1 MEWEWYSDVNTCRLF
16 IHMILKANWKDGNF
30 RGKKVPRGS
39 FVSSIHNLS
48 EETSLTEREVRTAI
62 SHLKTTGEVTSRST
76 NKFTVFSIK
85 NYDIYQSSDMQ
96 AGIQE
101 TNERHSNDIQETNE
115 RHSNDIQKTN
125 ERHSNDI
132 QKTNERHSNDILTT
146 TIEEGKNDRM
156 KERKEGNIDCTEP
169 EKSALVPAVIELAL
183 NDKTFYP
190 ITQKDIND
198 WTELYPA
205 VDVMQELRKMKG
217 WCDSNPTKRKT
228 SRGIKRFITNWLAR
242 EQDKGGKSYGEKNTE
257 TESTSSVR
265 LW

>member
-30 RGKKVPRGS
+30 RGEKVPRGS
-39 FVSSIHNLS
+39 FVSSIHKLS
-48 EETSLTEREVRTAI
+48 EETSLTEREVRTVI
-62 SHLKTTGEVTSRST
+62 SHLKMTGEVTSRST

-85 NYDIYQSSDMQ
+85 NYEVYQSNDMQ
-96 AGIQE
+96 IETQE
-101 TNERHSNDIQETNE
+101 TGNRHSNDIQET
-115 RHSNDIQKTN
+115 S
-125 ERHSNDI
+125 S
-132 QKTNERHSNDILTT
+132 RHSNDILTT
-146 TIEEGKNDRM
+146 TIEEGKKRK
-156 KERKEGNIDCTEP
+156 KERMKEGNIDCTEP

-190 ITQKDIND
+190 ITQQDIDD

-205 VDVMQELRKMKG
+205 VNVMQELRKMKG
-217 WCDSNPTKRKT
+217 WCDSNSTKRKT

-242 EQDKGGKSYGEKNTE
+242 EQDKGGIKVYGERNKE
-257 TESTSSVR
+257 TESESSVC